1 MSVARESGQA
11 RSVLFRHFIFREIE
25 HRQFSQGPVGYLRT
39 PFNVR
44 DSSANGT
51 PIAITVGS
59 EGAPMLVRA
68 GRRVSRAS
76 GGVIRPWLAPW
87 FSASDSVRSGGGAR
101 VDPSGA
107 AGFVRPGAGD
117 GFPGGR
123 TTGTIAGP
131 ILATTSP
138 RSFWRSALEALE
150 RAIEPSA
157 TPTPGTPVTVSD
169 DAQRDDS
176 HDATDE
182 ASADPSDGLGRSLA
196 LLARLRTRK
205 PPLREYESDAR
216 WPKPLS
222 ANPKVEELLK
232 RQGLFAKRT
241 GSGALSRLWP
251 KRILAA
257 LRRCGEDRSQADRWN
272 EDDVLWLLR
281 NARGHPRLSSREETE
296 KCWKDKSAVRE
307 YIAMLSLYAGDA
319 SPLALAKSTGS
330 DEVMRAARA
339 VPLGWTGLAF
349 RDRSGNAPERVPFG
363 PKEWYTHEK
372 GPQSRRTY
380 SRYKE
385 EPTRRP
391 VFTERLLYASRDR
404 RDRKDDINGAT
415 GDSLRA
421 HRFRWLHATHLVA
434 ITRLWG
440 VVSRKHGFIPA
451 PQASVLGS
459 YTHVALAADAQ
470 VALSRH
476 IEIDDGIDEDE
487 TRLKG
492 PDETA
497 NPPQTVFFGKLS
509 EPFDLYTKRRTRD
522 GVVRLIQNAVEGW
535 HDMATLWGP
544 DRSGTIPLAFGV
556 EHGTARSGA
565 PGADAASRRTFHA
578 MVPPVELAAMT
589 NAFIHFAGLDSKLD
603 QDQLSTWARLN
614 SLWSRCTRASDTNWH
629 YANLWYPGGPVKQHY
644 LRTHLTRSA
653 GCLKRPSAAPD
664 FWDACAVTAH
674 PSGRQVTV
682 RKTRTL
688 EALLDVIRETP
699 TAWQATDILC
709 GAAEAYCFAYFG
721 GYNYPAPMSA
731 LASHVLGVADHL
743 GTLADAGALSPPEAL
758 RSLVSIAQFQQAM
771 AMAGGDTSGAAGTW
785 LKIMNVVA
793 EAAAAD
799 GLSPTELSRAL
810 LSWGKHLEAIR
821 GVEKVDG
828 TVPSDPI
835 ADDEGDLGRLNALVD
850 AFARSVTEAT
860 PEDLHG
866 VAVALDR
873 FIDRYSDNPHAL
885 AFTDGGESIRAI
897 AREAAARIVPTM
909 AREATRRKSAHELVK
924 TIHRGFGRGL
934 GELPQFR
941 QRPLPIEFKHAMNH
955 ARDRLALHAAATA
968 DASALQAHALRFT
981 GEDAGGTPPPAPD
994 EFFARSSAVA
1004 AAARDGLLP
1013 TIVLARAMRAWA
1025 RVRAATAGGLI
1036 ADEADV
1042 AAVYEALEAA
1052 SSSEGGLHEETVR
1065 TLEEAEALFRR
1076 TIAIE
1081 TNSSGGATLGDDV
1094 EDENPENPEVEVDEV
1109 DEEQDEEHDATP
1121 DLSAD
1126 AAIEFEAVKDDW
1138 LARLPKTKAAK
1149 LLEAIDACADDLE
1162 VMEAVAASAEEDATK
1177 VRAGARARV
1186 LEATAKLRVARS

>member
-1 MSVARESGQA
+1 MHVKVVKQECFFAISFYFERSSTGNQSGSS
-11 RSVLFRHFIFREIE
+11 RLSSEPL
-25 HRQFSQGPVGYLRT
+25 
-39 PFNVR
+39 FNVR
-44 DSSANGT
+44 DSSTIGT

-59 EGAPMLVRA
+59 EGARMLVRA

-87 FSASDSVRSGGGAR
+87 LSASDSVRSGGGAR
-101 VDPSGA
+101 VDAAGA
-107 AGFVRPGAGD
+107 AGITRPGAGD

-138 RSFWRSALEALE
+138 RSFWRSALGSALEALE

-182 ASADPSDGLGRSLA
+182 ASADASDD
-196 LLARLRTRK
+196 LLARLRTRET
-205 PPLREYESDAR
+205 PLREYESDAR

-232 RQGLFAKRT
+232 RRGLFAKRT

-281 NARGHPRLSSREETE
+281 NARSHPRLSSREETE
-296 KCWKDKSAVRE
+296 QCWKDNGAIRE
-307 YIAMLSLYAGDA
+307 YIALLSLYAGDA
-319 SPLALAKSTGS
+319 SPIALAKSAGS
-330 DEVMRAARA
+330 DEVMRAVRA

-349 RDRSGNAPERVPFG
+349 RDRSGNAPERVP
-363 PKEWYTHEK
+363 KEWWYK
-372 GPQSRRTY
+372 KNRRT
-380 SRYKE
+380 SRDNLCKE

-391 VFTERLLYASRDR
+391 VFTERLLYASRHRNDR
-404 RDRKDDINGAT
+404 NNVDINGAT
-415 GDSLRA
+415 GDNLRA
-421 HRFRWLHATHLVA
+421 YRFKWLHATHLVA

-492 PDETA
+492 PDERA

-509 EPFDLYTKRRTRD
+509 EPFDRYTKRSTRD
-522 GVVRLIQNAVEGW
+522 DVVRLIQNAVEGW

-544 DRSGTIPLAFGV
+544 DRSGTTPLAFGV

-614 SLWSRCTRASDTNWH
+614 SLWSRCNRASDTNWH
-629 YANLWYPGGPVKQHY
+629 YANLWYPGNQVKQHY

-653 GCLKRPSAAPD
+653 GVLKRPSAAPD
-664 FWDACAVTAH
+664 VWDACAVTAH
-674 PSGRQVTV
+674 PSGKQVTV

-709 GAAEAYCFAYFG
+709 GAAEAYCFTYFG

-743 GTLADAGALSPPEAL
+743 GTLADAGALSPLEAL

-785 LKIMNVVA
+785 LKMMNVVA

-835 ADDEGDLGRLNALVD
+835 ADDEGDLRRLNALVD

-885 AFTDGGESIRAI
+885 AFTDGGDSIRAI

-924 TIHRGFGRGL
+924 TIHRGFGHRL

-941 QRPLPIEFKHAMNH
+941 RRPLPIEFKHAMNH

-968 DASALQAHALRFT
+968 DASALQAYALRFT
-981 GEDAGGTPPPAPD
+981 GGDAGGTPPPAPE

-1004 AAARDGLLP
+1004 TAARDGLLP

-1025 RVRAATAGGLI
+1025 RVRVATAGGLI
-1036 ADEADV
+1036 ADEADI
-1042 AAVYEALEAA
+1042 AAVHEALEAA

-1065 TLEEAEALFRR
+1065 TLEEAEALFRQ

-1081 TNSSGGATLGDDV
+1081 TNAGGATLGDDV
-1094 EDENPENPEVEVDEV
+1094 EHENPENPEVEVDEV
-1109 DEEQDEEHDATP
+1109 DEEQDEDHDATP

-1138 LARLPKTKAAK
+1138 LARLPKAKAAK

-1186 LEATAKLRVARS
+1186 LEATAKLRVARL

>member
-1 MSVARESGQA
+1 
-11 RSVLFRHFIFREIE
+11 
-25 HRQFSQGPVGYLRT
+25 
-39 PFNVR
+39 
-44 DSSANGT
+44 
-51 PIAITVGS
+51 
-59 EGAPMLVRA
+59 MLVRA
-68 GRRVSRAS
+68 GRRVSRES

-101 VDPSGA
+101 VDAAGA
-107 AGFVRPGAGD
+107 AGSIRPGAGD
-117 GFPGGR
+117 GFLGGP

-131 ILATTSP
+131 ILATISP

-176 HDATDE
+176 HDATD
-182 ASADPSDGLGRSLA
+182 AVSADASDDFLA
-196 LLARLRTRK
+196 HLPNRK
-205 PPLREYESDAR
+205 SRYESDAR
-216 WPKPLS
+216 WPRPLS
-222 ANPKVEELLK
+222 AHPKVEELLK
-232 RQGLFAKRT
+232 RKGLFAKRT
-241 GSGALSRLWP
+241 GSGALSSWWP
-251 KRILAA
+251 KRIIKA

-272 EDDVLWLLR
+272 RDDVLWLLR
-281 NARGHPRLSSREETE
+281 NAKGHPRLSSREETE
-296 KCWKDKSAVRE
+296 KCWKDKSTVHE
-307 YIAMLSLYAGDA
+307 YIAMLSLFAGRG
-319 SPLALAKSTGS
+319 SPLALAKSMGS
-330 DEVMRAARA
+330 DEVMEAVRQ

-349 RDRSGNAPERVPFG
+349 RDRSGHGPERVPFG
-363 PKEWYTHEK
+363 PKELSTERWRKYEK
-372 GPQSRRTY
+372 DGTREM
-380 SRYKE
+380 E
-385 EPTRRP
+385 EPTHRP
-391 VFTERLLYASRDR
+391 VLTERLSYASRF
-404 RDRKDDINGAT
+404 RKNRKVDINEAT
-415 GDSLRA
+415 GDNLRA
-421 HRFRWLHATHLVA
+421 YRFRWWDATHLVA

-440 VVSRKHGFIPA
+440 TISRKHDFIPA
-451 PQASVLGS
+451 PQAAVLGS
-459 YTHVALAADAQ
+459 YTHLALAADAA

-476 IEIDDGIDEDE
+476 IEIDDGIDDDGTRFVSDE
-487 TRLKG
+487 KT
-492 PDETA
+492 
-497 NPPQTVFFGKLS
+497 NPPQTVFIRKLS
-509 EPFDLYTKRRTRD
+509 EPFDQYTNRRTQD
-522 GVVRLIQNAVEGW
+522 GVVKLIQYGVRGW
-535 HDMATLWGP
+535 LDMATLWGP
-544 DRSGTIPLAFGV
+544 EEPWPAGFGV
-556 EHGTARSGA
+556 DHTRSGA
-565 PGADAASRRTFHA
+565 PGADAASRQTFHA

-589 NAFIHFAGLDSKLD
+589 NAFIHFAGLDPKLD
-603 QDQLSTWARLN
+603 KDQLSTWARLN
-614 SLWSRCTRASDTNWH
+614 SLWSRCTRASGTNWY
-629 YANLWYPGGPVKQHY
+629 YANLWYPGGQGKQHY
-644 LRTHLTRSA
+644 PGTHLTRNV
-653 GCLKRPSAAPD
+653 GIDKRKGPVD
-664 FWDACAVTAH
+664 VWDACAVTAH
-674 PSGRQVTV
+674 PSGKQVTV
-682 RKTRTL
+682 RKSRTL
-688 EALLDVIRETP
+688 EALLGVTRETA

-709 GAAEAYCFAYFG
+709 GAADAYCFAYFG
-721 GYNYPAPMSA
+721 GYTYPAPMSA

-743 GTLADAGALSPPEAL
+743 GTLADAGALKPPDAL

-771 AMAGGDTSGAAGTW
+771 AMAGGETSGAAGTW
-785 LKIMNVVA
+785 LKIMDVVV

-810 LSWGKHLEAIR
+810 LCWGKYLEAR

-828 TVPSDPI
+828 TVPLDPI
-835 ADDEGDLGRLNALVD
+835 ADDEGDLRRLNALVD

-885 AFTDGGESIRAI
+885 AFTDGGDSIRAI

-924 TIHRGFGRGL
+924 TIHRGFGRRL

-968 DASALQAHALRFT
+968 DACALQAYALRFL
-981 GEDAGGTPPPAPD
+981 GEDASGTPPPAPE
-994 EFFARSSAVA
+994 EFLARSSAVA

-1042 AAVYEALEAA
+1042 AAVHEALEA

-1065 TLEEAEALFRR
+1065 MLEEAEALFRQ

-1081 TNSSGGATLGDDV
+1081 TNAGGGTGDDV
-1094 EDENPENPEVEVDEV
+1094 EDEDPEVEVEV
-1109 DEEQDEEHDATP
+1109 DEEQDEEQDEDHDATP
-1121 DLSAD
+1121 DLSDD

-1186 LEATAKLRVARS
+1186 LEATAKLRVARSLFR